1 MKKILI
7 LFLLTASLGFS
18 ANYKVEVKPNVKIQ
32 KEEIEKNNAGIEKAF
47 EKFVEKQKAE
57 GIREAE
63 LTTQS
68 SQRLGMALT
77 DGMAKQLVYDTQ
89 YSIKKIEYISSD
101 IVNLDIEIKIPELD
115 SRNFSEDEMM
125 RVVSKR
131 FKEKTGK
138 PIEILKT
145 TPKKNIK
152 PEWVS
157 TLFQLMS
164 DFTIEKVKT
173 TKIFTYQ
180 NATISLKKVNNEWIF
195 HKIVKQ

>member
-32 KEEIEKNNAGIEKAF
+32 KEEIEKNNAGIENAF

-68 SQRLGMALT
+68 SQRLGIALT

-145 TPKKNIK
+145 TPEKNIK
-152 PEWVS
+152 PEWIS

-180 NATISLKKVNNEWIF
+180 NAIISLKKVNNEWIF
-195 HKIVKQ
+195 DKIVKQ

>member
-1 MKKILI
+1 M

-47 EKFVEKQKAE
+47 EKFVEKQKAA

-68 SQRLGMALT
+68 SQRLGIALT

>member
-1 MKKILI
+1 MKKILM

-32 KEEIEKNNAGIEKAF
+32 KSEIEKNNAGIEKAF
-47 EKFVEKQKAE
+47 EKFVEKQKAA

-68 SQRLGMALT
+68 SQRLGIALT

>member
-1 MKKILI
+1 MKKIFI

-18 ANYKVEVKPNVKIQ
+18 ATYKVEVKPNVKIQ
-32 KEEIEKNNAGIEKAF
+32 KSEIEKNNAGIEKAF

-68 SQRLGMALT
+68 SQRLGIALT

-101 IVNLDIEIKIPELD
+101 IVNLDLEIKIPELD

-145 TPKKNIK
+145 TPEKNIK

-195 HKIVKQ
+195 DKIVKQ

>member
-7 LFLLTASLGFS
+7 LFLLTTSLGFS
-18 ANYKVEVKPNVKIQ
+18 VNYKVEVKPNVKIQ

-101 IVNLDIEIKIPELD
+101 IVNLELEIKIPELD

-145 TPKKNIK
+145 TPEKNIK
-152 PEWVS
+152 PEDIK
-157 TLFQLMS
+157 QE
-164 DFTIEKVKT
+164 DFD
-173 TKIFTYQ
+173 
-180 NATISLKKVNNEWIF
+180 NEI
-195 HKIVKQ
+195 K

>member
-32 KEEIEKNNAGIEKAF
+32 QLEIEKNNVGIEKAF
-47 EKFVEKQKAE
+47 EKFVEKQKAA

-68 SQRLGMALT
+68 SQRLGIALT

>member
-7 LFLLTASLGFS
+7 LFLLTTSLGFS

-32 KEEIEKNNAGIEKAF
+32 KSEIEKNNAGIEKAF

-89 YSIKKIEYISSD
+89 YSIKKIEYLSSD
-101 IVNLDIEIKIPELD
+101 IVNLDLEIKIPELD

-145 TPKKNIK
+145 TPEKNIK

>member
-1 MKKILI
+1 M

-18 ANYKVEVKPNVKIQ
+18 ANYKVEVKPNVRIQ

-101 IVNLDIEIKIPELD
+101 IVNLDLEIKIPELD

-145 TPKKNIK
+145 TPEKNIK

>member
-1 MKKILI
+1 MKKILV

-32 KEEIEKNNAGIEKAF
+32 KSEIEKNNAGIEKAF
-47 EKFVEKQKAE
+47 EKFVEKQKAA

-89 YSIKKIEYISSD
+89 YSIKKIEYLSSD
-101 IVNLDIEIKIPELD
+101 SVNLDLEIKIPELD

-145 TPKKNIK
+145 TPEKNIK

>member
-1 MKKILI
+1 MKKILV

-101 IVNLDIEIKIPELD
+101 IVNLDLEIKIPELD

-145 TPKKNIK
+145 TPEKNIK

-180 NATISLKKVNNEWIF
+180 NATISLKKVNKEWTF
-195 HKIVKQ
+195 YRIVKQ

>member
-1 MKKILI
+1 M

-68 SQRLGMALT
+68 SQRLGIALT

-101 IVNLDIEIKIPELD
+101 IVNLDLEIKIPELD

-145 TPKKNIK
+145 TPEKNIK

>member
-7 LFLLTASLGFS
+7 LFLLTTSLGFS
-18 ANYKVEVKPNVKIQ
+18 VNYKVEVKPNVKIQ

-89 YSIKKIEYISSD
+89 YSIKKIEYLSSD
-101 IVNLDIEIKIPELD
+101 IVNLDLEIKIPELD

-145 TPKKNIK
+145 TPEKNIK

-195 HKIVKQ
+195 DKIVKQ

>member
-1 MKKILI
+1 MKKILM

-18 ANYKVEVKPNVKIQ
+18 ANYKVEVKPNVRIQ

-47 EKFVEKQKAE
+47 EKFVEKQKAA

-68 SQRLGMALT
+68 SQRLGIALT

>member
-1 MKKILI
+1 MKKILM

-32 KEEIEKNNAGIEKAF
+32 KSEIEKNNAGIEKAF

-101 IVNLDIEIKIPELD
+101 IVNLDLEIKIPELD

-195 HKIVKQ
+195 DKIVKQ

>member
-32 KEEIEKNNAGIEKAF
+32 QLEIEKNNVGIEKAF

-68 SQRLGMALT
+68 SQRLGIALT

-101 IVNLDIEIKIPELD
+101 IVNLDLEIKIPELD

-145 TPKKNIK
+145 TPKKN
-152 PEWVS
+152 
-157 TLFQLMS
+157 
-164 DFTIEKVKT
+164 
-173 TKIFTYQ
+173 
-180 NATISLKKVNNEWIF
+180 KKYE
-195 HKIVKQ
+195 

>member
-18 ANYKVEVKPNVKIQ
+18 VNYKVEVKPNVKIQ

-101 IVNLDIEIKIPELD
+101 IVNLDLEIKIPELD

-145 TPKKNIK
+145 TPEKNIK

-195 HKIVKQ
+195 DKIVKQ

>member
-1 MKKILI
+1 MKKILM

-32 KEEIEKNNAGIEKAF
+32 KSEIEKNNAGIEKAF

-89 YSIKKIEYISSD
+89 YSIKKIEYLSSD
-101 IVNLDIEIKIPELD
+101 IVNLDLEIKIPELD

-145 TPKKNIK
+145 TPEKNIK

>member
-18 ANYKVEVKPNVKIQ
+18 VNYKVEVKPNVKIQ

-47 EKFVEKQKAE
+47 EKFVEKQKAA

-68 SQRLGMALT
+68 SQRLGIALT

-101 IVNLDIEIKIPELD
+101 IVNLDLEIKIPELD

-145 TPKKNIK
+145 TPEKNIK

>member
-7 LFLLTASLGFS
+7 LFLLTTSLGFS
-18 ANYKVEVKPNVKIQ
+18 VNYKVEVKPNVKIQ

-101 IVNLDIEIKIPELD
+101 IVNLDLEIKIPELD

-145 TPKKNIK
+145 TPEKNIK

-195 HKIVKQ
+195 DKIVKQ

>member
-1 MKKILI
+1 M
-7 LFLLTASLGFS
+7 LFLLTVSLGFS

-68 SQRLGMALT
+68 SQRLGIALT

-101 IVNLDIEIKIPELD
+101 IVNLDLEIKIPELD

-125 RVVSKR
+125 REVSKR

-145 TPKKNIK
+145 TPEKNIK

>member
-1 MKKILI
+1 MKKILM

-47 EKFVEKQKAE
+47 EKFVEKQKAA

-68 SQRLGMALT
+68 SQRLGIALT

-152 PEWVS
+152 PEPVS

-164 DFTIEKVKT
+164 DFTKEKVKT

>member
-1 MKKILI
+1 MNKILI

-18 ANYKVEVKPNVKIQ
+18 VNYKVEVKPNVKIQ
-32 KEEIEKNNAGIEKAF
+32 KSEIEKNNAGIEKAF
-47 EKFVEKQKAE
+47 EKFVEKQKVA

-68 SQRLGMALT
+68 SQRLGIALT

-101 IVNLDIEIKIPELD
+101 IVNLDLEIKIPELD

-145 TPKKNIK
+145 TPEKNIK

-195 HKIVKQ
+195 DKIVKQ

>member
-32 KEEIEKNNAGIEKAF
+32 KSEIEKNNAGIEKAF
-47 EKFVEKQKAE
+47 EKFVEKQKAAD
-57 GIREAE
+57 IREAE

-68 SQRLGMALT
+68 SQRLGIALT

-101 IVNLDIEIKIPELD
+101 IVNLDLEIKIPELD

-125 RVVSKR
+125 REVSKR

-145 TPKKNIK
+145 TPEKNIK

>member
-32 KEEIEKNNAGIEKAF
+32 KSEIEKNNAGIEKAF

-101 IVNLDIEIKIPELD
+101 IVNLDLEIKIPELD

-145 TPKKNIK
+145 TPEKNIK

-195 HKIVKQ
+195 DKIVKQ

>member
-1 MKKILI
+1 MNKILI

-18 ANYKVEVKPNVKIQ
+18 VNYKVEVKPNVKIQ
-32 KEEIEKNNAGIEKAF
+32 KSEIEKNNAGIEKAF
-47 EKFVEKQKAE
+47 EKFVEKQKVA

-68 SQRLGMALT
+68 SQRLGIALT

-101 IVNLDIEIKIPELD
+101 IVNLDLEIKIPELD

-152 PEWVS
+152 PEGVS
-157 TLFQLMS
+157 TLFQLMG
-164 DFTIEKVKT
+164 DFTIE
-173 TKIFTYQ
+173 
-180 NATISLKKVNNEWIF
+180 
-195 HKIVKQ
+195 

>member
-18 ANYKVEVKPNVKIQ
+18 VNYKVEVKPNVKIQ

-47 EKFVEKQKAE
+47 EKFVEKQKAA

-68 SQRLGMALT
+68 SQRLGIALT

-101 IVNLDIEIKIPELD
+101 IVNLDLEIKIPELD

-145 TPKKNIK
+145 TPEKNIK

-195 HKIVKQ
+195 DKIVKQ

>member
-1 MKKILI
+1 MKKILM

-101 IVNLDIEIKIPELD
+101 IVNLELEIKIPELD

-145 TPKKNIK
+145 TPEKNIK

>member
-68 SQRLGMALT
+68 SQRLGMMLT

-101 IVNLDIEIKIPELD
+101 IVNLDLEIKIPELD

-145 TPKKNIK
+145 TPEKNIK

>member
-1 MKKILI
+1 MKKILM

-32 KEEIEKNNAGIEKAF
+32 KSEIEKNNAGIEKAF
-47 EKFVEKQKAE
+47 EKFVEKQKAAD
-57 GIREAE
+57 IREAE

-68 SQRLGMALT
+68 SQRLGIALT

-101 IVNLDIEIKIPELD
+101 IVNLDLEIKIPELD

-125 RVVSKR
+125 REVSKR

-145 TPKKNIK
+145 TPEKNIK

-195 HKIVKQ
+195 DKIVKQ

>member
-7 LFLLTASLGFS
+7 LFLLTTSLGFS
-18 ANYKVEVKPNVKIQ
+18 VNYKVEVKPNVKIQ

-101 IVNLDIEIKIPELD
+101 IVNLDLEIKIPELD

-145 TPKKNIK
+145 TPEKNIK

>member
-32 KEEIEKNNAGIEKAF
+32 KSEIEKNNAGIEKAF

-68 SQRLGMALT
+68 SQRLGMMLT

-101 IVNLDIEIKIPELD
+101 IVNLDLEIKIPELD

-125 RVVSKR
+125 REVSKR

-145 TPKKNIK
+145 TPEKNIK

>member
-1 MKKILI
+1 
-7 LFLLTASLGFS
+7 
-18 ANYKVEVKPNVKIQ
+18 
-32 KEEIEKNNAGIEKAF
+32 
-47 EKFVEKQKAE
+47 
-57 GIREAE
+57 
-63 LTTQS
+63 
-68 SQRLGMALT
+68 
-77 DGMAKQLVYDTQ
+77 
-89 YSIKKIEYISSD
+89 
-101 IVNLDIEIKIPELD
+101 
-115 SRNFSEDEMM
+115 MM

>member
-1 MKKILI
+1 MKKILM

-18 ANYKVEVKPNVKIQ
+18 VNYKVEVKPNVKIQ
-32 KEEIEKNNAGIEKAF
+32 KAEIEKNNAGIEKAF

-101 IVNLDIEIKIPELD
+101 IVNLDLEIKIPELD

-131 FKEKTGK
+131 FKEKT
-138 PIEILKT
+138 L
-145 TPKKNIK
+145 N
-152 PEWVS
+152 
-157 TLFQLMS
+157 LFL
-164 DFTIEKVKT
+164 
-173 TKIFTYQ
+173 
-180 NATISLKKVNNEWIF
+180 
-195 HKIVKQ
+195 

>member
-32 KEEIEKNNAGIEKAF
+32 KEEIEKNNEGIEKAF
-47 EKFVEKQKAE
+47 EKFVEKQKAA

-68 SQRLGMALT
+68 SQRLGIALT

-101 IVNLDIEIKIPELD
+101 IVNLDLEIKIPELD
-115 SRNFSEDEMM
+115 GRNFSEDEMM

>member
-1 MKKILI
+1 M

-32 KEEIEKNNAGIEKAF
+32 KSEIEKNNAGIEKAF

-101 IVNLDIEIKIPELD
+101 IVNLDLEIKIPELD

-145 TPKKNIK
+145 TPEKNIK

-195 HKIVKQ
+195 DKIVKQ

>member
-1 MKKILI
+1 MKKILV

-32 KEEIEKNNAGIEKAF
+32 KSEIEKNNAGIEKAF

-68 SQRLGMALT
+68 SQRLGMMLT

-101 IVNLDIEIKIPELD
+101 IVNLDLEIKIPELD

-145 TPKKNIK
+145 TPEKNIK

-195 HKIVKQ
+195 DKIVKQ

>member
-7 LFLLTASLGFS
+7 LFLLTTSLGFS
-18 ANYKVEVKPNVKIQ
+18 ATYKVEVKPNVKIQ
-32 KEEIEKNNAGIEKAF
+32 KSEIEKNNAGIEKAF
-47 EKFVEKQKAE
+47 EKFVEKQKAA

-68 SQRLGMALT
+68 SQRLGMVLT

-101 IVNLDIEIKIPELD
+101 IVNLDLEIKIPELD

-145 TPKKNIK
+145 TPEKNIK

-195 HKIVKQ
+195 DKIVKQ